1 MEGRTMPTL
10 NERIRRARSLCGLS
24 QSGLAARLG
33 VQRGAVTRWEHPAG
47 NAPSTRHLIAIARC
61 TGTRMEWLALGH
73 GPPRAEDAAPFAPDD
88 EPSALA
94 ENDLELDCLRCLRR
108 MPNRQREQVVALMR
122 SMVR

>member
-1 MEGRTMPTL
+1 MQRL

-24 QSGLAARLG
+24 QSGLAERLG

-47 NAPSTRHLIAIARC
+47 NAPSTRHLIEIARC

-73 GPPRAEDAAPFAPDD
+73 GPPRAEDASSCAPDD
-88 EPSALA
+88 EPSGRA

-108 MPNRQREQVVALMR
+108 MPNRLREQVVALMR
-122 SMVR
+122 TMAR

>member
-1 MEGRTMPTL
+1 MPTL

-24 QSGLAARLG
+24 QSGLAALLG

-47 NAPSTRHLIAIARC
+47 NAPSTRHLIEIARC
-61 TGTRMEWLALGH
+61 TRTRMEWLALGH
-73 GPPRAEDAAPFAPDD
+73 GPPRTEDATAFAPDD
-88 EPSALA
+88 EPWARA

>member
-1 MEGRTMPTL
+1 MLTL
-10 NERIRRARSLCGLS
+10 NDRIRRARKLCGLS
-24 QSGLAARLG
+24 QFGLAKHLG
-33 VQRGAVTRWEHPAG
+33 VQRMAVTRWEHPAG

-73 GPPRAEDAAPFAPDD
+73 GPPRAEDAASFAPDD
-88 EPSALA
+88 EPPARA

-108 MPNRQREQVVALMR
+108 MPNRQRELVVALMR

>member
-1 MEGRTMPTL
+1 MPTL
-10 NERIRRARSLCGLS
+10 NERIRRARALCGLS
-24 QSGLAARLG
+24 QCGLAERIG
-33 VQRGAVTRWEHPAG
+33 VQRVAVTRWEHPAG
-47 NAPSTRHLIAIARC
+47 NAPSTRHLIEIARC

-73 GPPRAEDAAPFAPDD
+73 GPPRADDAASFPHDV
-88 EPSALA
+88 EPSARA